1 MPHPLGLGRDSLPVS
16 PTGRIETTG
25 RLAYCGGMNELLS
38 LSPGEIVLLQSP
50 PQEFVLTL
58 IAALAVESPLMVLD
72 ANNQFDAYRVAR
84 LIRRRTANLDPVL
97 DRVFVARAFTCY
109 QVVALF
115 EQAAPTPMAH
125 VVLDLLA
132 TFNDESVSLEE
143 SQRLLQH
150 VLGRA
155 RVLSRHAPVII
166 SARPPRAEPRR
177 GLLAAVAELADHC
190 LLWDAPPA
198 PIAPRLF

>member
-1 MPHPLGLGRDSLPVS
+1 
-16 PTGRIETTG
+16 
-25 RLAYCGGMNELLS
+25 MNELLA
-38 LSPGEIVLLQSP
+38 LSPGEVVLLQSP
-50 PQEFVLTL
+50 PKEIMLSL

-84 LIRRRTANLDPVL
+84 LIRRRTADLDAVL

-115 EQAAPTPMAH
+115 EQAAPAPTPTLQQPMLQQPMLQQPMLH

-132 TFNDESVSLEE
+132 TFDDESISLAE
-143 SQRLLQH
+143 SHRLLHH

-155 RVLSRHAPVII
+155 RCLSRHAPVVI
-166 SARPPRAEPRR
+166 SARPPRANQRD
-177 GLLAAVAELADHC
+177 GLLAAVAELADRR
-190 LLWDAPPA
+190 LVWPTPTAPV
-198 PIAPRLF
+198 APRLF

>member
-1 MPHPLGLGRDSLPVS
+1 MNQL
-16 PTGRIETTG
+16 
-25 RLAYCGGMNELLS
+25 LALT
-38 LSPGEIVLLQSP
+38 PGEIALLQSP
-50 PQEFVLTL
+50 PREFMLSL
-58 IAALAVESPLMVLD
+58 IAALAVERPLMVLD

-84 LIRRRTANLDPVL
+84 LIRRRTADLDSVL

-115 EQAAPTPMAH
+115 DQTAPRPMLH

-132 TFNDESVSLEE
+132 TFDDESVGPEE
-143 SQRLLQH
+143 SHRLLQH

-155 RVLSRHAPVII
+155 RLLSHHAPVVI
-166 SARPPRAEPRR
+166 SARPPRAGQRA

-190 LLWDAPPA
+190 LIWDTPPA
-198 PIAPRLF
+198 PAAPRLF

>member
-1 MPHPLGLGRDSLPVS
+1 
-16 PTGRIETTG
+16 
-25 RLAYCGGMNELLS
+25 MNELLA
-38 LSPGEIVLLQSP
+38 LSPGQVVLLQSP
-50 PQEFVLTL
+50 PQEYMLAL
-58 IAALAVESPLMVLD
+58 IAALAVEGPLMVLD

-115 EQAAPTPMAH
+115 EQAAPAPMLH

-132 TFNDESVSLEE
+132 TFDDESVSLAE
-143 SQRLLQH
+143 SHRLLQH

-155 RVLSRHAPVII
+155 RLLSRHAPVII
-166 SARPPRAEPRR
+166 TAQPPRADPRR
-177 GLLAAVAELADHC
+177 GLLAAVAELADHR
-190 LLWDAPPA
+190 LLWDAPATPVA
-198 PIAPRLF
+198 ARLF